1 MDLDFLIRKSK
12 NTNEKAGSIFM
23 FHGYGSNKEDLF
35 SLEQYLPQSHTI
47 ISLEAPLKLPF
58 GGFSWFDI
66 DYSDVIENNL
76 DKRYKEIN
84 ESIDGLLNNI
94 DKHIETEN
102 LNESDVSILG
112 FSQGGSICW
121 KLGLDF
127 SNRFRR
133 VIPLSSFIHP
143 SYLNKDLN
151 DYKNLEIYSSHGTL
165 DEVIPISL
173 VEKYIESLAK
183 NNNLVFDRFETGHTI
198 SQMNL
203 HNLIKWIDMT
213 NL

>member
-1 MDLDFLIRKSK
+1 MDLDFLIRRANNPNKK
-12 NTNEKAGSIFM
+12 TGCIFM

-35 SLEQYLPQSHTI
+35 SLEQYLPSSQTI
-47 ISLEAPLKLPF
+47 ISVEAPLKLPF

-84 ESIDGLLNNI
+84 ESIDSLLKNI
-94 DKHIETEN
+94 DKHIENEN
-102 LNESDVSILG
+102 LNKDDITILG

-121 KLGLDF
+121 KLGLDY
-127 SNRFRR
+127 SKKFRR

-143 SYLNKDLN
+143 SYLNEKLDS
-151 DYKNLEIYSSHGTL
+151 YKELLIYSSHGTQ

-173 VEKYIESLAK
+173 VEDYIKSLSIKNDLIFEKFES
-183 NNNLVFDRFETGHTI
+183 GHTI
-198 SQMNL
+198 SQR
-203 HNLIKWIDMT
+203 NLINLINWIEET
-213 NL
+213 KI

>member
-1 MDLDFLIRKSK
+1 MDLDFLIRKSN
-12 NTNEKAGSIFM
+12 NTNEKSGSIFM

-47 ISLEAPLKLPF
+47 ISLEAPIKLPF
-58 GGFSWFDI
+58 GGFSWFYF

-84 ESIDGLLNNI
+84 DSIESLLFNI
-94 DKHIETEN
+94 DKHIQSEN
-102 LNESDVSILG
+102 LNENDVSILG

-133 VIPLSSFIHP
+133 IMPLSSFIHP

-151 DYKNLEIYSSHGTL
+151 YYKDLEIYSSHGTF

-173 VEKYIESLAK
+173 VENYIESLAK
-183 NNNLVFDRFETGHTI
+183 NNNLVFDRFDAGHTI
-198 SQMNL
+198 SEMNL
-203 HNLIKWIDMT
+203 TKLVKWIDMT
-213 NL
+213 NI

>member
-1 MDLDFLIRKSK
+1 MDLDFLIRRSK
-12 NTNEKAGSIFM
+12 NTDKKAGCIFM

-35 SLEQYLPQSHTI
+35 SLEQYLPKSHTI
-47 ISLEAPLKLPF
+47 ISLEAPLRLPF

-84 ESIDGLLNNI
+84 ESIDRLLFNI
-94 DKHIETEN
+94 DKHIQSEN
-102 LNESDVSILG
+102 LNEKDVSILG

-133 VIPLSSFIHP
+133 IMPLSSFIHP
-143 SYLNKDLN
+143 SYLNEDLN
-151 DYKNLEIYSSHGTL
+151 YYKGLEIYSSHGTL
-165 DEVIPISL
+165 DDVIPISL
-173 VEKYIESLAK
+173 VENYIESLAK
-183 NNNLVFDRFETGHTI
+183 NNKLVFDKFDTGHTI
-198 SQMNL
+198 SEMNL
-203 HNLIKWIDMT
+203 IKLVKWIDMT

>member
-1 MDLDFLIRKSK
+1 MDLDFLIRRANNPNKK
-12 NTNEKAGSIFM
+12 TGCIFM

-35 SLEQYLPQSHTI
+35 SLEQYLPSSQTI

-84 ESIDGLLNNI
+84 ESIDSLLKNI
-94 DKHIETEN
+94 DRHIENEN
-102 LNESDVSILG
+102 LNKDDITILG

-121 KLGLDF
+121 KLGLDY
-127 SNRFRR
+127 SKKFRR

-143 SYLNKDLN
+143 SYLNEKLDS
-151 DYKNLEIYSSHGTL
+151 YKELLIYSSHGTQ

-173 VEKYIESLAK
+173 VEDYIKSLSIKNDLIFEKFES
-183 NNNLVFDRFETGHTI
+183 GHTI
-198 SQMNL
+198 SQR
-203 HNLIKWIDMT
+203 NLINLINWIEET
-213 NL
+213 KI

>member
-1 MDLDFLIRKSK
+1 MDLDFLIRRANNPNKK
-12 NTNEKAGSIFM
+12 TGCIFM

-35 SLEQYLPQSHTI
+35 SLEQYLPTSQTI

-84 ESIDGLLNNI
+84 ESIDSLLKNI
-94 DKHIETEN
+94 DRHIENEN
-102 LNESDVSILG
+102 LNKDDITILG

-121 KLGLDF
+121 KLGLDY
-127 SNRFRR
+127 SKKFRR

-143 SYLNKDLN
+143 SYLTEKLDS
-151 DYKNLEIYSSHGTL
+151 YKKLLIYSSHGTQ
-165 DEVIPISL
+165 DEVIPINL
-173 VEKYIESLAK
+173 VEDYIMSLSKK
-183 NNNLVFDRFETGHTI
+183 NHLIFEKFDSGHTI
-198 SQMNL
+198 SQRNL
-203 HNLIKWIDMT
+203 LNLISWIEET
-213 NL
+213 KI

>member
-1 MDLDFLIRKSK
+1 MDLEFLIRRSN

-84 ESIDGLLNNI
+84 ESIHDLIHNI
-94 DKHIETEN
+94 DKHIESEN
-102 LNESDVSILG
+102 LNKNDVTILG

-127 SNRFRR
+127 SKRFRR
-133 VIPLSSFIHP
+133 IIPLSSFIHP

-151 DYKNLEIYSSHGTL
+151 YYKDLEIYSSHGTL
-165 DEVIPISL
+165 DDVIPISL
-173 VEKYIESLAK
+173 VENYIESLAK
-183 NNNLVFDRFETGHTI
+183 NNNLVFDKFDTGHTI
-198 SQMNL
+198 SQLNL
-203 HNLIKWIDMT
+203 VKLIKWIDMT
-213 NL
+213 NI

>member
-1 MDLDFLIRKSK
+1 
-12 NTNEKAGSIFM
+12 M

-35 SLEQYLPQSHTI
+35 SLEQYLPSSQTI

-84 ESIDGLLNNI
+84 ESIMNLLKNI
-94 DKHIETEN
+94 DRHIENEN
-102 LNESDVSILG
+102 LNKDDITILG

-121 KLGLDF
+121 KLGLDY
-127 SNRFRR
+127 SKKFRR

-143 SYLNKDLN
+143 SYLNEKLDS
-151 DYKNLEIYSSHGTL
+151 YKELLIYSSHGTQ

-173 VEKYIESLAK
+173 VEDYIKSLSIKNDLIFEKFES
-183 NNNLVFDRFETGHTI
+183 GHTI
-198 SQMNL
+198 SQR
-203 HNLIKWIDMT
+203 NLINLINWIEET
-213 NL
+213 KI